1 MTVHCTVP
9 PPRGRPALVA
19 IERWWLPLGGDERV
33 ACCWRAACR
42 EARMAEG
49 EAAVG
54 SPGVGIGEELGE
66 DMVMMIGVCQC
77 LRGMKQI
84 IQSIQALYLGRK
96 S

>member
-1 MTVHCTVP
+1 
-9 PPRGRPALVA
+9 
-19 IERWWLPLGGDERV
+19 
-33 ACCWRAACR
+33 
-42 EARMAEG
+42 MAEG

-84 IQSIQALYLGRK
+84 IQSIQLCISDGNLDRDDFAFILGYFGNKHHCFPIRIQGCPLQ
-96 S
+96 